1 MGQDLSESGLT
12 AMPTR
17 TNDDQGFGHAG
28 KV

>member
-17 TNDDQGFGHAG
+17 TNDDQGFGHAD